1 MKPSD
6 TTVDIVTQ
14 PEALRQVC
22 DTLAAA
28 GVFGFD
34 TEFIR
39 ERSYLPQLCL
49 VQVAT
54 ADQVWVIDP
63 LRTDMAPLWELVGD
77 PQIRKI
83 AHAPEQDLEL
93 CYLQS
98 QRTPANIFDVQVAAG
113 LIGLHYPISYGRL
126 VQAITGKAIIQDQTV
141 SDWSRRPLTPQ
152 QLEYARDDVRY
163 LVEIA
168 DELGRRLDKYGRSA
182 WMSQEMA
189 ELEDPSQY
197 VSDSKLL
204 YRKVHGWKQLHRK
217 ELAVLQELAL
227 WRESAAAADDLPP
240 RTFLRDVVLL
250 ALARYR
256 PLTAAGVRN
265 IRGLPR
271 PLAER
276 YSAQMI
282 AAIERGSGAQKE
294 DCPSPDRTRT
304 GEDSVDQMLI
314 DLASALGQSLCL
326 GGNMAPALLATRK
339 DYADLVHCVLREEEA
354 ASDMTLAAGWRA
366 EFAGQC
372 IRKFLG
378 GQGVLRV
385 NCRGGKT
392 RLTLEERA

>member
-1 MKPSD
+1 MKSSD
-6 TTVDIVTQ
+6 TTVDMVTQ
-14 PEALRQVC
+14 PGALRQVC
-22 DTLAAA
+22 DALAAA

-54 ADQVWVIDP
+54 ASEVWVIDP
-63 LRTDMAPLWELVGD
+63 LQTDMAPLWQLVAD
-77 PQIRKI
+77 PSIRKI

-113 LIGLHYPISYGRL
+113 LVGLHYPISYGRL

-141 SDWSRRPLTPQ
+141 SDWSRRPLSGE

-163 LVEIA
+163 LVGIA
-168 DELGRRLDKYGRSA
+168 AELQRRLEKYGRSD
-182 WMSQEMA
+182 WMAQEMA
-189 ELEDPSQY
+189 QLEHPAQY
-197 VSDSKLL
+197 VADSKLL

-227 WRESAAAADDLPP
+227 WREGAAADDNMPP
-240 RTFLRDVVLL
+240 RTFLRDPVLL

-256 PLTAAGVRN
+256 PLTPAGVRN

-271 PLAER
+271 PVADR
-276 YSAQMI
+276 HAPRMI
-282 AAIERGSGAQKE
+282 AAIERGAGAEKE
-294 DCPSPDRTRT
+294 DCPPPDRTRT

-339 DYADLVHCVLREEEA
+339 DYADLVRCVLREQEDSA
-354 ASDMTLAAGWRA
+354 DTALAGGWRA
-366 EFAGQC
+366 EFAGNC
-372 IRKFLG
+372 IRGFLA

-392 RLTLEERA
+392 RLTLE